1 MPVVVGKSLR
11 ETIVEAS
18 SLQWIPC
25 ERPRMSRTE
34 LTTFEDLLSTS
45 PLSFALCDMNGTFLR
60 VNQAFAD
67 LIGRRKSEVLGLSY
81 FNIVPKE
88 FEHQEAIKL
97 RKLSEQGTFGP
108 YEEAFLHNEGFLVPV
123 SVSCWVVQSDGQRFI
138 LSIAQSPHARAEGTH
153 LEHVGPVTR
162 NRGDDREWSDAKN
175 ARRCELIDRKI
186 QNTISIEESAE
197 LEHLQEA
204 LRAYL
209 DRVAPLPMEG
219 AKKLHAELVHRA
231 KRRVTEDGAV

>member
-1 MPVVVGKSLR
+1 
-11 ETIVEAS
+11 
-18 SLQWIPC
+18 
-25 ERPRMSRTE
+25 MSRSG

-88 FEHQEAIKL
+88 LEHQEAIKL
-97 RKLSEQGTFGP
+97 RKLSERGSIGP
-108 YEEAFLHNEGFLVPV
+108 YEEAFLHKKGFRVPV
-123 SVSCWVVQSDGQRFI
+123 SVSCWVVDSDGQKFI
-138 LSIAQSPHARAEGTH
+138 LSVAQSPYARAEGAH

-162 NRGDDREWSDAKN
+162 NGSGHAEWSDAKN

-186 QNTISIEESAE
+186 QNTISTEESIE
-197 LEHLQEA
+197 LEQLQEA
-204 LRAYL
+204 LRAYV

-219 AKKLHAELVHRA
+219 AKKLHAELLRRG
-231 KRRVTEDGAV
+231 KRDVTNDGVV